1 MNDINQRTF
10 LTGFNSKNPMSNNLK
25 LVKPALEFLP
35 GYVAALESGWSPDT
49 ARPATALE
57 EMEAIRKDAALFVAR
72 LDDPEAKGGPIT
84 LPDGSQIPRL
94 PGFIRWIWDGTFCGS
109 IGFRWQP
116 GTSELPPH
124 SLGHIGYGVVPWKRG
139 LGYAKGALGLLLEE
153 VRGKGLTYVELTS
166 DPANAAS
173 QAVILANGGQL
184 VERFKKTAAHGG
196 KDALRFRI
204 FL

>member
-1 MNDINQRTF
+1 
-10 LTGFNSKNPMSNNLK
+10 MSNDLR

-35 GYVAALESGWSPDT
+35 GYFAALESGWSPDT

-94 PGFIRWIWDGTFCGS
+94 PGFIRWIWDGAFCGS

-116 GTSELPPH
+116 GTSELPPY

-139 LGYAKGALGLLLEE
+139 RGYAKGALGLLLEE

-184 VERFKKTAAHGG
+184 VERFKKAAAHGG